1 MATPTALAL
10 FDDGHEIEV
19 TVNQNSSSYIVEKDY
34 EEKAPKDLYNTFKVT
49 TLGEFNLTKG
59 INSITLKALKINF
72 KNKAGF
78 SLRQIRLIPIP

>member
-10 FDDGHEIEV
+10 FDEGHEVEV
-19 TVNQNSSSYIVEKDY
+19 TVNQNSYNHVVEKHY

-49 TLGEFNLTKG
+49 SLGEFKLTKG
-59 INSITLKALKINF
+59 MNSITLKALKINF

>member
-10 FDDGHEIEV
+10 FDEGHEVEV
-19 TVNQNSSSYIVEKDY
+19 TVNQNPSIHVVEKHY

-49 TLGEFNLTKG
+49 SFGEFNLIKG
-59 INSITLKALKINF
+59 MNSITLKALKINF